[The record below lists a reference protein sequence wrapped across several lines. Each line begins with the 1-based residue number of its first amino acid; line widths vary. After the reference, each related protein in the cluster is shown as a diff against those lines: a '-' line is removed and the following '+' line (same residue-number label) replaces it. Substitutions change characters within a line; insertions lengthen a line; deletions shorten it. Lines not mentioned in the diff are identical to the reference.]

1 MQQLSRKLI
10 LEYIGDFR
18 DVLMAGSIGERRSF
32 LRSFIETIEKSDS
45 QVTINYT
52 LPLPAEKV
60 SIDHIGVLDID
71 LSGGPAWIRT
81 HPPNYQPSSAASI
94 SRSP

>member
-1 MQQLSRKLI
+1 
-10 LEYIGDFR
+10 
-18 DVLMAGSIGERRSF
+18 MAGSIGERRSF

-81 HPPNYQPSSAASI
+81 HPPNYQPSGKLPTIQCCLNFQVALMTAGNS
-94 SRSP
+94 